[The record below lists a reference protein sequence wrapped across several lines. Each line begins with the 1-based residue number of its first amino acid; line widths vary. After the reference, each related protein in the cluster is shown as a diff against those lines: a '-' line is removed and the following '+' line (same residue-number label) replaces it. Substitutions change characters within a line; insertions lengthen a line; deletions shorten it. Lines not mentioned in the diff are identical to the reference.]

1 MRFMESLHPA
11 KYLSVQAVRI
21 SIFPAKYPF
30 SGRIIRAMTIVRI
43 KYPKRETGGM
53 IDELDGKVLAQLQKD
68 SRQSNQQLAD
78 RVGMSASACWRRVD
92 ALETTGIV
100 ARYTALVDREKAG
113 FSMSAI
119 LHVSL
124 DRHDEKFVTQ
134 FVSRV
139 RRRPEVLECFATTG
153 DADYH
158 LRVVVSDMAAYNRFL
173 DDFMFKI
180 PGLRHV
186 RTNVILKEIKYDVA
200 LPF

>member
-1 MRFMESLHPA
+1 
-11 KYLSVQAVRI
+11 
-21 SIFPAKYPF
+21 
-30 SGRIIRAMTIVRI
+30 
-43 KYPKRETGGM
+43 M
-53 IDELDGKVLAQLQKD
+53 IDEADGRVLAQLQKD

-78 RVGMSASACWRRVD
+78 RVNMSSSACWRRVD
-92 ALETTGIV
+92 ALETSGVIT
-100 ARYTALVDREKAG
+100 RYTALVDREKAG

-119 LHVSL
+119 LHVAL
-124 DRHDEKFVTQ
+124 DRHDERFVSQ

>member
-1 MRFMESLHPA
+1 MG
-11 KYLSVQAVRI
+11 I
-21 SIFPAKYPF
+21 IFR
-30 SGRIIRAMTIVRI
+30 SGL
-43 KYPKRETGGM
+43 REM
-53 IDELDGKVLAQLQKD
+53 IDALDGRLLLQLQQD

-78 RVGMSASACWRRVD
+78 RLRMSTSACWRRV
-92 ALETTGIV
+92 ASLEAAGVI
-100 ARYTALVDREKAG
+100 ARYTALVDREQAG

-124 DRHDEKFVTQ
+124 DRHDEKFVSE
-134 FVSRV
+134 FVTRV
-139 RRRPEVLECFATTG
+139 RKRPEVLECFATTG

-180 PGLRHV
+180 PGIRHV

>member
-1 MRFMESLHPA
+1 MDGIFRSERTA
-11 KYLSVQAVRI
+11 K
-21 SIFPAKYPF
+21 
-30 SGRIIRAMTIVRI
+30 
-43 KYPKRETGGM
+43 M
-53 IDELDGKVLAQLQKD
+53 IDQLDGRLLLQLQHD

-78 RVGMSASACWRRVD
+78 SLGMSTSACWRRV
-92 ALETTGIV
+92 ASLEAAGVI
-100 ARYTALVDREKAG
+100 ARYTAMVDREKAG

-124 DRHDEKFVTQ
+124 DRHDEKFVSE

-139 RRRPEVLECFATTG
+139 RKRPEVLECFATTG

-180 PGLRHV
+180 PGIRHV

>member
-1 MRFMESLHPA
+1 
-11 KYLSVQAVRI
+11 
-21 SIFPAKYPF
+21 
-30 SGRIIRAMTIVRI
+30 
-43 KYPKRETGGM
+43 M
-53 IDELDGKVLAQLQKD
+53 IDPLDGRLLLELQKD

-78 RVGMSASACWRRVD
+78 RVNMSSSACWRRV
-92 ALETTGIV
+92 ASLEATGVI
-100 ARYTALVDREKAG
+100 ARYTALVDRVKAG

-124 DRHDEKFVTQ
+124 DRHDEKFVTE
-134 FVSRV
+134 FVLRV
-139 RRRPEVLECFATTG
+139 QKRPEVLECFATTG

-158 LRVVVSDMAAYNRFL
+158 LRVVASDMAAYNRFL

-180 PGLRHV
+180 PGIRHV

>member
-1 MRFMESLHPA
+1 
-11 KYLSVQAVRI
+11 
-21 SIFPAKYPF
+21 
-30 SGRIIRAMTIVRI
+30 
-43 KYPKRETGGM
+43 M
-53 IDELDGKVLAQLQKD
+53 IDPLDGRLLLQLQHD

-78 RVGMSASACWRRVD
+78 SVGMSTSACWRRV
-92 ALETTGIV
+92 ASLESTGVI
-100 ARYTALVDREKAG
+100 ARYTAMVDREKAG

-119 LHVSL
+119 LHVAL
-124 DRHDEKFVTQ
+124 DRHDEKFVSE
-134 FVSRV
+134 FVARV
-139 RRRPEVLECFATTG
+139 RKRPEVLECFATTG

>member
-1 MRFMESLHPA
+1 
-11 KYLSVQAVRI
+11 
-21 SIFPAKYPF
+21 
-30 SGRIIRAMTIVRI
+30 
-43 KYPKRETGGM
+43 M
-53 IDELDGKVLAQLQKD
+53 IDALDGRLLLQLQQD

-78 RVGMSASACWRRVD
+78 RLGMSTSACWRRV
-92 ALETTGIV
+92 ASLEATGVI
-100 ARYTALVDREKAG
+100 ARYTALVDREQAG

-124 DRHDEKFVTQ
+124 DRHDEKFVSE
-134 FVSRV
+134 FVTRV
-139 RRRPEVLECFATTG
+139 RKRPEVLECFATTG

-180 PGLRHV
+180 PGIRHV